1 MISKLPFFR
10 LTVLFVSITSFL
22 FVFLMIYHSRFMP
35 KDLTEHPLVEKLY
48 FIVGIASLL
57 FVLLMAL
64 VFKKAQKQMPIYFL
78 SLTVFKLGLFI
89 ALIAKE
95 ENLPF
100 NVRLAILIPI
110 LLFLIVEKTYG
121 YFLFQQL
128 SIKKSNDI

>member
-1 MISKLPFFR
+1 
-10 LTVLFVSITSFL
+10 
-22 FVFLMIYHSRFMP
+22 MP